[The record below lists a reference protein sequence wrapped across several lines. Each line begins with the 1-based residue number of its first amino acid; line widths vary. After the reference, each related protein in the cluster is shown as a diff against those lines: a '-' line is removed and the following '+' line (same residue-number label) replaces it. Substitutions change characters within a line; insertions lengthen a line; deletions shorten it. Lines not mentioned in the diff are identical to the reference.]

1 MTVLV
6 FELYGDLQPFGYEDV
21 IAVIEECE
29 EEVVAVIG
37 KEWREEIDIVLKVLG
52 GEGEGMGYEVKA
64 SACGE
69 LLILVREEV
78 FEAVEIGNM

>member
-1 MTVLV
+1 VTVLV

-37 KEWREEIDIVLKVLG
+37 KEWREEIDIVLEVL
-52 GEGEGMGYEVKA
+52 
-64 SACGE
+64 CGE
-69 LLILVREEV
+69 
-78 FEAVEIGNM
+78 